1 MITNGGGYY
10 PSPYASTLFPNFT
23 MGSQRIS
30 PNYGLNYQKN
40 QEKPS
45 VPPVTQPKIPSIPS
59 FKFYDL
65 DTSSRNELIRLIFS
79 YAGVSYKGKRFKQ
92 EEWEK
97 IKGQL
102 PFEQLPILRVNKQFK
117 IFHFHAIISY
127 LAREFRLYG
136 ADQRDHAI
144 VDMIVQTIRPL
155 QEEIF
160 ERFHSSPEQK
170 QTIIEQSTN
179 YLNQLEKFYEFSNR
193 SGPFYLGTQISLADL
208 IVYNTINPLI
218 QFNPKLLENYSHLR
232 DARRRLEKN
241 PNISRYLHAK
251 TTNQREIS
259 DESQRHPTKS
269 STSNTS
275 SHDNHRQH
283 RHRSNSHRRHHHH
296 HHHHHHR
303 HRLHSKE
310 TTPPSQT
317 KRSIRSSK
325 SSSVSKKNREPSDII
340 PAPPPIIPTKSIEQ

>member
-10 PSPYASTLFPNFT
+10 PSPYASTLFQNFT
-23 MGSQRIS
+23 MGSSRIS
-30 PNYGLNYQKN
+30 PYYGLNYPKN
-40 QEKPS
+40 QEKS
-45 VPPVTQPKIPSIPS
+45 LVPPVTQPKIPSIPS

-65 DTSSRNELIRLIFS
+65 GTSSRNELIRLIFS
-79 YAGVSYKGKRFKQ
+79 YAGVSWREKRFKQ

-102 PFEQLPILRVNKQFK
+102 PFEQLPILRVNKQLK

-136 ADQRDHAI
+136 ADQRDHTI

-160 ERFHSSPEQK
+160 ERFHSSPEQT
-170 QTIIEQSTN
+170 QSIIEQSTN
-179 YLNQLEKFYEFSNR
+179 YLNQLEKFYEFFNR

-208 IVYNTINPLI
+208 IVYNTINPLMK
-218 QFNPKLLENYSHLR
+218 FNPKLLENYSHLR
-232 DARRRLEKN
+232 EARRRLEKH
-241 PNISRYLHAK
+241 PNISRNLHAK
-251 TTNQREIS
+251 TTNQREVS
-259 DESQRHPTKS
+259 DESQRHTTKS
-269 STSNTS
+269 LTSNTS
-275 SHDNHRQH
+275 SHDNHR
-283 RHRSNSHRRHHHH
+283 HRSNSHRRRHHHH

-303 HRLHSKE
+303 HHAKE
-310 TTPPSQT
+310 TTPSSQT
-317 KRSIRSSK
+317 KRSTRSSK
-325 SSSVSKKNREPSDII
+325 SSSVSKKDREPVDII